1 MKDQNRR
8 TDRLAQALAARIFN
22 GDWPEGHKL
31 PADEALCA
39 EYGVSRTVVRE
50 AFRLLR
56 GKGLLSARPRVGTLV
71 AARAKW
77 SIFEAETLH
86 WLSESGVL
94 ADLRPDMQDIRF
106 ALEPSFAALAAARA
120 DAHANQSIQTALRE
134 LQNSPDE
141 AHEMAFLSA
150 FYTASGNRFADAALA
165 LTQHAVRLR
174 ETDMPLAAYARLTAA
189 IAQKNGVEA
198 RQAALQALI
207 ETAGQA

>member
-1 MKDQNRR
+1 MKDKNRR

-31 PADEALCA
+31 PADELLCA
-39 EYGVSRTVVRE
+39 EFGVSRTVVRE

-56 GKGLLSARPRVGTLV
+56 GKGLLTARPRVGTLV
-71 AARAKW
+71 AARANW

-94 ADLRPDMQDIRF
+94 ADLRPDIQDIRF

-120 DAHANQSIQTALRE
+120 DAGDNQAIQTALRD
-134 LQNSPDE
+134 LQNTPDE

-150 FYTASGNRFADAALA
+150 FYAASGNRFADAALA
-165 LTQHAVRLR
+165 LTRHAIRLR
-174 ETDMPLAAYARLTAA
+174 QGDAPVAAYAQLTAA
-189 IAQKNGVEA
+189 IAQKNGIEA

-207 ETAGQA
+207 ETAGEA